1 MNVLSK
7 CGKVKCSMKGNN
19 KVKWIGYSTKQL
31 PDILE
36 ETLAPILGESHNC
49 SCKQGIISSWLPNQF
64 PQPTEKKKLPPDH
77 SQLILNRSKPLL
89 TVSTADYSVF
99 LLCRVCTLYPQVVL
113 HLFT

>member
-1 MNVLSK
+1 MKDND
-7 CGKVKCSMKGNN
+7 KVTLIWC
-19 KVKWIGYSTKQL
+19 STKQL
-31 PDILE
+31 SDLLE
-36 ETLAPILGESHNC
+36 EALAPILGESHNY
-49 SCKQGIISSWLPNQF
+49 SCIQGITASWLPNQF
-64 PQPTEKKKLPPDH
+64 PKPTEKKKLPPDH